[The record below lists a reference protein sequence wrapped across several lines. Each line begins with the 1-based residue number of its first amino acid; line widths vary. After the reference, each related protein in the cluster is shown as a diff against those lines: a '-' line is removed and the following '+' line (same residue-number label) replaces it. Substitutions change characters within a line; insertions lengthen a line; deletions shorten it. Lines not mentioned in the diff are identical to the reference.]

1 MRSRCQHYAEQLPS
15 PREVSALPKECRPQ
29 ESIHRF
35 LQGTREQRRALPFP
49 VASTTPNSYHPN
61 NRGGD
66 DSLPERKMQIAADNE
81 TRRGHYSNLALISH
95 RKEEFIVDFLM
106 IDPQTQSPKG
116 DQAILTSRVIV
127 NPGHMKRLY
136 QAIGENIQR
145 YEKNFG
151 KIVLP
156 PTLT

>member
-1 MRSRCQHYAEQLPS
+1 MSSSKDYYAF
-15 PREVSALPKECRPQ
+15 
-29 ESIHRF
+29 IF
-35 LQGTREQRRALPFP
+35 F
-49 VASTTPNSYHPN
+49 
-61 NRGGD
+61 GGAYP
-66 DSLPERKMQIAADNE
+66 LPEHKMQIAADTE
-81 TRRGHYSNLALISH
+81 TRRGHYANLALISH
-95 RKEEFIVDFLM
+95 RKEEFIIDFLM
-106 IDPQTQSPKG
+106 TDPQTQSPKG
-116 DQAILTSRVIV
+116 DQAILTSRIIV

>member
-1 MRSRCQHYAEQLPS
+1 LA
-15 PREVSALPKECRPQ
+15 
-29 ESIHRF
+29 
-35 LQGTREQRRALPFP
+35 
-49 VASTTPNSYHPN
+49 
-61 NRGGD
+61 
-66 DSLPERKMQIAADNE
+66 ERKMQIAADND
-81 TRRGHYSNLALISH
+81 TRRGNYANLALISH
-95 RKEEFIVDFLM
+95 RKEEFIIDFLM
-106 IDPQTQSPKG
+106 TDPQTQSPKG

>member
-1 MRSRCQHYAEQLPS
+1 
-15 PREVSALPKECRPQ
+15 
-29 ESIHRF
+29 
-35 LQGTREQRRALPFP
+35 
-49 VASTTPNSYHPN
+49 
-61 NRGGD
+61 
-66 DSLPERKMQIAADNE
+66 MQIAADTE
-81 TRRGHYSNLALISH
+81 TRRGHYANLALISH

>member
-1 MRSRCQHYAEQLPS
+1 MAERQMR
-15 PREVSALPKECRPQ
+15 
-29 ESIHRF
+29 I
-35 LQGTREQRRALPFP
+35 T
-49 VASTTPNSYHPN
+49 
-61 NRGGD
+61 
-66 DSLPERKMQIAADNE
+66 ADND
-81 TRRGHYSNLALISH
+81 TRRGIYSNLALISH
-95 RKEEFIVDFLM
+95 RKEEFVLDFLFV
-106 IDPQTQSPKG
+106 DPQTQTSKG
-116 DQAILTSRVIV
+116 DQALLVSRIIL

>member
-1 MRSRCQHYAEQLPS
+1 MVERQMRITAE
-15 PREVSALPKECRPQ
+15 
-29 ESIHRF
+29 
-35 LQGTREQRRALPFP
+35 
-49 VASTTPNSYHPN
+49 
-61 NRGGD
+61 
-66 DSLPERKMQIAADNE
+66 NE
-81 TRRGHYSNLALISH
+81 TRRGAYSNLALISH
-95 RKEEFIVDFLM
+95 RKEEFVLDFLFV
-106 IDPQTQSPKG
+106 DPQTQTTKA
-116 DQAILTSRVIV
+116 DQALLVSRVIL